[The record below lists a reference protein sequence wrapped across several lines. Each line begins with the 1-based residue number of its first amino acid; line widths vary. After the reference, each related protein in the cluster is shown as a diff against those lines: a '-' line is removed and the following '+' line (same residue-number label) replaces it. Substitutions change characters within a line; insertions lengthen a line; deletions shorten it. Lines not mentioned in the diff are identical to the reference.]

1 MFNNYN
7 YNGVTA
13 DAVTKDSISLTYN
26 GLLARSGA
34 DSVYAVCGY
43 GNSWTDQNVIKMSRT
58 GQGFQATIPAKDPL
72 VNIAFKD
79 SANNWDNNNGQNYT
93 FNVTAAK

>member
-1 MFNNYN
+1 MVNKYT
-7 YNGVTA
+7 YNGVMA
-13 DAVTKDSISLTYN
+13 DSATKDAINLTYN

-43 GNSWTDQNVIKMSRT
+43 GNNWAEQNVIKMSRT
-58 GQGFQATIPAKDPL
+58 DQGFQATIPARDAL

-93 FNVTAAK
+93 FSVSAAK